1 MKGFLRAAASAVLPV
16 LLVLSFDADAAR
28 IKDISSF
35 QGVRTNQLMG
45 YGLVVGLPGT
55 GEKNN
60 AFSEQTFRTML
71 NNFGIKISDNLKPK
85 MKDVAPVVVHAEL
98 PPFAKQGQTID
109 VTVSAIGE
117 AKSLRG
123 GTLIQTFLRGAD
135 NEVYAVA
142 QGSLVVGGFGA
153 EGADGSK
160 IVMNTP
166 TVGRIANGATVERE
180 VPTSF
185 GLGDTIT
192 INLNKPDFTTAMRTA
207 QAINDEL
214 GIEVAKAK
222 DASSVTVSAPRDQ
235 NERVQFVATLENLE
249 VDPADAKAK
258 IVVNAR
264 TGTIII
270 GQNVKLRPAAVTH
283 GGLTVT
289 IREDPQV
296 SQPAPLSNGTTQ
308 VVPNS
313 SISVQEGS
321 GRMFKFDAGATLDD
335 LVKAVNDIGLAPGD
349 LISVLEALQQAG
361 AIRHQAEILSSR
373 RASLTIPGASIG
385 SEGWAAAPTPPPA
398 RRPSGRRLPSS
409 RPSSPARCS
418 RRCGRPARTSTR
430 TASARAI
437 RISFT
442 RACSMTRSSRRTR
455 SAAPHPPQASSAGL
469 RAWS

>member
-109 VTVSAIGE
+109 VT
-117 AKSLRG
+117 
-123 GTLIQTFLRGAD
+123 
-135 NEVYAVA
+135 
-142 QGSLVVGGFGA
+142 GA

-361 AIRHQAEILSSR
+361 AI
-373 RASLTIPGASIG
+373 
-385 SEGWAAAPTPPPA
+385 EGD
-398 RRPSGRRLPSS
+398 LQ
-409 RPSSPARCS
+409 
-418 RRCGRPARTSTR
+418 
-430 TASARAI
+430 I
-437 RISFT
+437 
-442 RACSMTRSSRRTR
+442 M
-455 SAAPHPPQASSAGL
+455 
-469 RAWS
+469 